1 MSDNLLLTVLG
12 AVGIGALLVGMN
24 QKEEVRENWGPQ
36 GMLNLSPRVERVYL
50 NKDSQEPTALNF
62 AQTPPNLE
70 ALKTQLS
77 RLERA
82 GVPDGQQLTQ
92 LSTFAVARANNQ
104 NAQFAKAVNPTVE
117 SFQNP
122 SSHSLGSGAVT
133 RNDYV
138 SYPQFNQNT
147 PLQSPSLNLPAQI
160 RYNPPS
166 LNNMGITS
174 AYQSQP
180 NNNFNGMDYAQ
191 LLEGFE
197 GPPSRTNV
205 NTYERNPEQNP
216 DGTNRNIG
224 NVANAAGYMSAFN
237 EGTKKY
243 SNVQDSSP
251 VNALPLSDMDSS
263 AGNNPS
269 AENTMYY
276 DRFIYANGR
285 NGGWRASSSGSS
297 DLIRGD
303 LAVCVDPC
311 QKGWFQ
317 SSLKPSDLRNGAL
330 QVIAGPSGS
339 SANSD
344 VAAMA
349 SAYGNVSSS
358 GTQGQMSQL
367 SMMQKV
373 LQASNAGASTIAAT
387 SYA

>member
-24 QKEEVRENWGPQ
+24 QKEEVHENW
-36 GMLNLSPRVERVYL
+36 LNYPFATTIERVYE
-50 NKDSQEPTALNF
+50 NPTTQQLSAVNF
-62 AQTPPNLE
+62 AQTPPQIE

-82 GVPDGQQLTQ
+82 GVPEGQQLTQ
-92 LSTFAVARANNQ
+92 LSTFAQTRANEQ

-117 SFQNP
+117 SFENP
-122 SSHSLGSGAVT
+122 SSYSLGSGAVT

-138 SYPQFNQNT
+138 SYPQFNQST

-180 NNNFNGMDYAQ
+180 NNNFSGMDYAQ
-191 LLEGFE
+191 ILENFE
-197 GPPSRTNV
+197 SPPTRTNV
-205 NTYERNPEQNP
+205 KTYEKNPEQNP
-216 DGTNRNIG
+216 NGTNNNLG
-224 NVANAAGYMSAFN
+224 NVSNPAGFMSAFN

-243 SNVQDSSP
+243 ANVNDSSP

-330 QVIAGPSGS
+330 QVIAGPAGS
-339 SANSD
+339 SSNSD

-349 SAYGNVSSS
+349 AAYGNVSAS
-358 GTQGQMSQL
+358 GSQGQMKQL
-367 SMMQKV
+367 STMQKV

>member
-36 GMLNLSPRVERVYL
+36 GMLNITPRVERVYL
-50 NKDSQEPTALNF
+50 NKDTQEPTALNF
-62 AQTPPNLE
+62 AQAPPNIE
-70 ALKTQLS
+70 AAKTQLS
-77 RLERA
+77 RLQRA
-82 GVPDGQQLTQ
+82 GVPESQQLAQLTQ
-92 LSTFAVARANNQ
+92 FAVARANNQ

-117 SFQNP
+117 TFQNP
-122 SSHSLGSGAVT
+122 SNYSLGSGAVT

-138 SYPQFNQNT
+138 SYPQFNQST

-166 LNNMGITS
+166 LDKMGITS
-174 AYQSQP
+174 AYQSDQ

-205 NTYERNPEQNP
+205 NTYVKNPEQNP
-216 DGTNRNIG
+216 DGTNSKIG
-224 NVANAAGYMSAFN
+224 NVANPGGFMAAFN
-237 EGTKKY
+237 EGSKKY

-251 VNALPLSDMDSS
+251 VNALPLSDMDSG

-311 QKGWFQ
+311 VKGWFQ

-330 QVIAGPSGS
+330 NVIAGPSSAS
-339 SANSD
+339 SNSD

-349 SAYGNVSSS
+349 AAYGNISAA
-358 GTQGQMSQL
+358 GTQGQNNTL

-373 LQASNAGASTIAAT
+373 LQATNAGASTVAAT